1 MFGIGP
7 SWIGHNG
14 LWVPF
19 RILSCIGL
27 LELMGWALV
36 FGPSEE
42 RVKWTF
48 TLSVGQ
54 LDLDSSY
61 GLWTNF
67 SFGIIDDVGM
77 GIFRIASPSFYL
89 RFSAA

>member
-42 RVKWTF
+42 RVKWNFTF
-48 TLSVGQ
+48 RVGLQ
-54 LDLDSSY
+54 TRILVLGFGQIINWISFVGVSS
-61 GLWTNF
+61 GVF
-67 SFGIIDDVGM
+67 
-77 GIFRIASPSFYL
+77 
-89 RFSAA
+89 